1 MNTRNEKFQQDLQT
15 MKIIESVMVLEKRVS
30 KIETNNVWLKRTGLY
45 TAALISAVFVKIVF
59 FTT

>member
-1 MNTRNEKFQQDLQT
+1 MNTRDEKFQQDLQT

-30 KIETNNVWLKRTGLY
+30 KIETNNVWLKRTSLY